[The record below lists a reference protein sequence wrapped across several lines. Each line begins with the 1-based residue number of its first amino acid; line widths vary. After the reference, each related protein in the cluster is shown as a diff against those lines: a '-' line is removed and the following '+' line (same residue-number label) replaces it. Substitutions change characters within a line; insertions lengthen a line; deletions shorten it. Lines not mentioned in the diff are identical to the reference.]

1 MKTILTLVAM
11 ILVGN
16 AVAEPIF
23 TPADVD
29 KIVAEREARYQRLQA
44 GPKMSDSIPSNIEAA
59 SPMKVDYSIVT
70 LPDGKTAS
78 VLTFK

>member
-1 MKTILTLVAM
+1 MKTMLTLIAM
-11 ILVGN
+11 LLVGN
-16 AVAEPIF
+16 AVAEPVF

-29 KIVAEREARYQRLQA
+29 RIVAEREARYQRLQA
-44 GPKMSDSIPSNIEAA
+44 GPKMSDTIRPNDEAA

>member
-1 MKTILTLVAM
+1 MKTLLTLIAM
-11 ILVGN
+11 LLVGN

-23 TPADVD
+23 TEEDMHRIS
-29 KIVAEREARYQRLQA
+29 KENREFYDRLSS
-44 GPKMSDSIPSNIEAA
+44 GPKMSDSIPSSVDAA

>member
-11 ILVGN
+11 LLVGN
-16 AVAEPIF
+16 AMAESLLSNGDPDYF
-23 TPADVD
+23 TKSV
-29 KIVAEREARYQRLQA
+29 ERNYPDR
-44 GPKMSDSIPSNIEAA
+44 PSSTPDMTHINDEAA

-70 LPDGKTAS
+70 LPDGTTAS